1 MTNITDRLAKIKSTL
16 TEKNLAKVG
25 HAEFKRV
32 TPVRTGNAREKTD
45 LMGNAINANYPY
57 ALSLNEGSSKQAPK
71 GMTEPTIEAIRSY
84 IERELNVT
92 LK

>member
-1 MTNITDRLAKIKSTL
+1 MTNITDRLADIKSTL

-25 HAEFKRV
+25 HAEFKRA
-32 TPVRTGNAREKTD
+32 TPVRTGNARKNTD

-57 ALSLNEGSSKQAPK
+57 ALLLNQGSSKQAPD
-71 GMTEPTIEAIRSY
+71 GMTNTTIDAIRSY
-84 IERELNVT
+84 IERELNVK